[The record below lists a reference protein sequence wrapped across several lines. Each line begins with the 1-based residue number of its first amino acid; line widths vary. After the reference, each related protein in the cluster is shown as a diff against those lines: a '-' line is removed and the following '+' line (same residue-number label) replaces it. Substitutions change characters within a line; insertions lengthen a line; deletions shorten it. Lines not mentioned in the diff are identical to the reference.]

1 MNDKQAIELSLKAI
15 RRILDAGHD
24 AITRAGGECDPVDKM
39 FADDPTVREL
49 QAHLETRADPVEA
62 VRKLDQFATE
72 CLPQIS
78 KLYGVDFANLNE
90 GLILASKV
98 LKG

>member
-1 MNDKQAIELSLKAI
+1 MNDKQAIELSLKAL
-15 RRILDAGHD
+15 RRVFQSGHD
-24 AITRAGGECDPVDKM
+24 AIIREGGECDPVDMM
-39 FADDPTVREL
+39 FDADPSVREL
-49 QAHLETRADPVEA
+49 QAHLENRPDPVEA

-72 CLPQIS
+72 CLPQIG